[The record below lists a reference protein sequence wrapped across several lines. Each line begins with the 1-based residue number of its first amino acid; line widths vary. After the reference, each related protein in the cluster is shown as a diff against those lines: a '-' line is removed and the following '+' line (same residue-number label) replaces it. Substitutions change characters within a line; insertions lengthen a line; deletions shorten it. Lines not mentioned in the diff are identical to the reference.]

1 MSHKPPVPSAS
12 VSPYPLHPAPIKH
25 EAPVTA
31 RKDGE
36 PSGNEPSK
44 KAIVGAAIGIG
55 SAAIVAALLYMK
67 RR

>member
-1 MSHKPPVPSAS
+1 MSHKPSVPAAS
-12 VSPYPLHPAPIKH
+12 VSPYPPHPEPIKH
-25 EAPVTA
+25 DAPVA
-31 RKDGE
+31 APKGAE
-36 PSGNEPSK
+36 ASSNEPSK